1 MYVLYLLSH
10 FPWHPFRLL
19 PASPP
24 FPKHVASSSFALR
37 HFSQSASNKSLAF
50 WPVSL
55 PPTFWKLNQDR
66 HGEKPWSKLRVP
78 PSSGPHLHEFRPCHN
93 NRNSV
98 DLHAHPSAGAGE
110 RQQLLNTI
118 MIISRDL
125 YSSPPRAKSKAEN
138 NATLLVSWWCTG
150 FALAIIVVRLAGR
163 YTRTEKLFREDKIMA
178 LSIIPLL
185 ARMGLV
191 HMVLIWGTNN
201 TITAGL
207 TRLDIEH
214 REIGSRVVLASRIM
228 YAAL

>member
-1 MYVLYLLSH
+1 
-10 FPWHPFRLL
+10 
-19 PASPP
+19 
-24 FPKHVASSSFALR
+24 
-37 HFSQSASNKSLAF
+37 
-50 WPVSL
+50 
-55 PPTFWKLNQDR
+55 
-66 HGEKPWSKLRVP
+66 
-78 PSSGPHLHEFRPCHN
+78 
-93 NRNSV
+93 
-98 DLHAHPSAGAGE
+98 
-110 RQQLLNTI
+110 

-138 NATLLVSWWCTG
+138 NPTLLVSWWCTG

-191 HMVLIWGTNN
+191 HMVLLWGTNN
-201 TITAGL
+201 AITTGL
-207 TRLDIEH
+207 TQLDIEH